1 MKEVIVTSDF
11 KVEIPEE
18 VREKL
23 GIKPGDRFMVRIEK
37 GAIILQPIKYREALE
52 RLESIADRYLAGPR
66 RINAVRL
73 VEESLDREAGIH

>member
-1 MKEVIVTSDF
+1 VEEVVVTSDF

-18 VREKL
+18 LRKKL
-23 GIKPGDRFMVRIEK
+23 GIKQ
-37 GAIILQPIKYREALE
+37 GAIILQPLRPKEALE
-52 RLESIADRYLAGPR
+52 ILETIADRYLGGPR

>member
-1 MKEVIVTSDF
+1 MTSDF

-18 VREKL
+18 LRKKL
-23 GIKPGDRFMVRIEK
+23 DIKPGDRFIVRIEK
-37 GAIILQPIKYREALE
+37 GAIILQPLRPKEALE
-52 RLESIADRYLAGPR
+52 ILETIADRYLAGPR